1 MVEVRMK
8 GKISV
13 TVQREDRL
21 RAINSLSRAIEKVAD
36 ALTTPVQVSIKSCT
50 VKNTEVGMS
59 VDTAEDVTKTEI
71 KEVED

>member
-1 MVEVRMK
+1 MK

-36 ALTTPVQVSIKSCT
+36 ALTTPVQVSIESCT
-50 VKNTEVGMS
+50 IKGAEKGVS
-59 VDTAEDVTKTEI
+59 VNVAEDVAKTEI
-71 KEVED
+71 REVKD